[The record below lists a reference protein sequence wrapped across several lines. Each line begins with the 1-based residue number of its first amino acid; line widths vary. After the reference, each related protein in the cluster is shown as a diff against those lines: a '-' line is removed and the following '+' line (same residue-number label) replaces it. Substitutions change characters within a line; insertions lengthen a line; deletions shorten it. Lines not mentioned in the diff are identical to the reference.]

1 MSQKPIHTDRPF
13 MQRASNC
20 HLLTESPTNSDLHKN
35 FPFLFSPTNQ
45 TPKSSIPHLI
55 SERATD
61 AIQNSQTRNCKPHQ
75 DCKPITLAKV
85 CKVPQNFGNGC
96 KVPQN
101 FQIFAKLSAKL
112 LNFFG
117 KVCKENMGKYI
128 FGNRNGSAEN
138 SKCLT

>member
-75 DCKPITLAKV
+75 DCKTHHTCKGLQSSPKLWEWLQSAPKLSNFCKTV
-85 CKVPQNFGNGC
+85 CKAL
-96 KVPQN
+96 K
-101 FQIFAKLSAKL
+101 
-112 LNFFG
+112 FFWQSLQRKYG
-117 KVCKENMGKYI
+117 KIY
-128 FGNRNGSAEN
+128 FW
-138 SKCLT
+138 

>member
-61 AIQNSQTRNCKPHQ
+61 ATQNSKKRNCKPHQ
-75 DCKPITLAKV
+75 DCKTHHTCKGLQSSPKLWEWLQSAPKLSKF
-85 CKVPQNFGNGC
+85 CKV
-96 KVPQN
+96 
-101 FQIFAKLSAKL
+101 SAKL
-112 LNFFG
+112 FKFLAKFA
-117 KVCKENMGKYI
+117 KKIWEYI
-128 FGNRNGSAEN
+128 FW
-138 SKCLT
+138 